1 MEGTM
6 KKIDVY
12 LEVGQK
18 RTFAGSIEWPGW
30 CRSGRD
36 EESALEALYTYAPRF
51 SKSLGSLRPT
61 FQAPSDISA
70 FVVIE
75 RIAGNPTTDFGAPD
89 KSPSSDI
96 RPVEETELQRYQEM
110 LMAFWG
116 AFDNARTAA
125 RGKELRNGPRGGGR
139 ELMGILQHVLGAD
152 RAYLGKI
159 GGKVKAVEEL
169 NPDEELRR
177 TRQVI
182 LDALAAAV
190 HGEMPAQGPRGGSR
204 WTPRYFVRRSA
215 WHVLDHAWEIEDRIL

>member
-1 MEGTM
+1 MIRSVQT
-6 KKIDVY
+6 IDVY
-12 LEVGQK
+12 LEVGKK
-18 RTFAGSIEWPGW
+18 RTFAGAIEWPGW

-36 EESALEALYTYAPRF
+36 EESALEALYTYASRF

-61 FQAPSDISA
+61 FQVPSDISA

-125 RGKELRNGPRGGGR
+125 RGKELRKGPRGGGR
-139 ELMGILQHVLGAD
+139 ELEGILQHVLGAD

-169 NPDEELRR
+169 DPDEELRR

-215 WHVLDHAWEIEDRIL
+215 WHVLDHTWEIEDRIL